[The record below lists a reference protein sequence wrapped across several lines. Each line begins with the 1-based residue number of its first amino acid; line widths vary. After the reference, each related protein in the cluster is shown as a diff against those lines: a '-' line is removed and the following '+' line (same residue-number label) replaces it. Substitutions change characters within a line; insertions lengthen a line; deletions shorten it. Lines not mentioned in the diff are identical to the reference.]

1 MPKMPLAAPAWALV
15 LAVFVLLGA
24 PTTGYAGRCD
34 DGQQGQNSQGQNSR
48 CEDPPPAATPELD
61 SVVLFGAGLLGLG
74 GVAFIRRRA
83 TSRPE
88 PPGDA

>member
-1 MPKMPLAAPAWALV
+1 MPLAAPAWALV

-24 PTTGYAGRCD
+24 PTAGYAKHCD
-34 DGQQGQNSQGQNSR
+34 DGQQGKNSQ

-74 GVAFIRRRA
+74 GLAFIRRRA
-83 TSRPE
+83 ASRSE
-88 PPGDA
+88 PTGGA